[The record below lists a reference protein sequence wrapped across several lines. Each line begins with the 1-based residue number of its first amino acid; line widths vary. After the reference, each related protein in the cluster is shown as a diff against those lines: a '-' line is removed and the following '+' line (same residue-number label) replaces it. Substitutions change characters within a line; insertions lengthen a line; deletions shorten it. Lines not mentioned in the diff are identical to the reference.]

1 MCWSVVKKLSLRA
14 FCFAVD
20 KIRILSNNCLNW
32 YKSNKRKKKNY
43 GKLTKLHKSILWLL
57 TLYDMIWLCKNRM
70 KRGIILKQYSEILKN
85 ITMLSQLGLSLMTPL
100 LLCLGICWVLTV
112 KLGIGVWIYILG
124 FFFGLGGSATVAYKF
139 YLSINRDQKKKDKKH
154 KVYFNRHL

>member
-1 MCWSVVKKLSLRA
+1 M
-14 FCFAVD
+14 
-20 KIRILSNNCLNW
+20 
-32 YKSNKRKKKNY
+32 
-43 GKLTKLHKSILWLL
+43 
-57 TLYDMIWLCKNRM
+57 
-70 KRGIILKQYSEILKN
+70 KQYSEILKN